1 MLAMPTPEHPASSA
15 PPAEHVESTAQGA
28 TSLTL
33 LARARA
39 NEPEAW
45 PAIVQLYTPLLW
57 HWCRRLG
64 VRPDDIED
72 LTQEVFRAAAQSL
85 ASFRRDRPGDT
96 FRGWLRGITRHVA
109 CHHFQRLKNQPAA
122 AGGTAAHERLQ
133 AVPEEL
139 PTDAAEVQTELT
151 SLHRRALELV
161 QSQFEDRTWQAFWRT
176 AIEGIAPAV
185 AAEQLGVSP
194 AAIRKA
200 KSRVLHRLREQFQE
214 LLD

>member
-1 MLAMPTPEHPASSA
+1 MSA
-15 PPAEHVESTAQGA
+15 PESIATSSTAQAA

-39 NEPEAW
+39 NEPDAW
-45 PAIVQLYTPLLW
+45 PLIVKLYTPLLW

-64 VRPDDIED
+64 VRQDDIED
-72 LTQEVFRAAAQSL
+72 ATQEVLRAAAQSL
-85 ASFRRDRPGDT
+85 DKFRHDRPGDT
-96 FRGWLRGITRHVA
+96 FRGWLRGITRHVV
-109 CHHFQRLKNQPAA
+109 CHHFRRLADQPVA
-122 AGGTAAHERLQ
+122 AGGTQAQRQLDEVAADPVDSIE
-133 AVPEEL
+133 AP
-139 PTDAAEVQTELT
+139 DAAESEVELT

-176 AIEGIAPAV
+176 AIDGLSPAV
-185 AAEQLGVSP
+185 AGEQLGMSP

-214 LLD
+214 LLN